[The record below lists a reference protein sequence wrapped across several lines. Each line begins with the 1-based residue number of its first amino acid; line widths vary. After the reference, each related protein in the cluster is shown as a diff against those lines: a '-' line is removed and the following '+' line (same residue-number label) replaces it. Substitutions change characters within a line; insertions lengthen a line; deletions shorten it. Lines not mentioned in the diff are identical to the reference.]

1 MSQELVYQT
10 IKKFQD
16 KLLDLS
22 ARNKL
27 LNFKFKE
34 NDRKQIRVI
43 NDSPDRIY
51 KRLNEGKKLGLQT
64 LPEPDSTPPD
74 ENSEQFQQMLIEMR
88 STDEQYQNAIANDD
102 QTPEQSQAIERLLR
116 DKVRARLKLPKL
128 LSSKISPTPQQQ
140 AQGLGINPAYDLPSA
155 IEDGMSR
162 NMHLQTLLF
171 PKEFERKAS
180 GLLAGART
188 SIQETGRNTLYLAFG
203 MLEWFESESSDVRFI
218 SPLLLY
224 PVSIERES
232 VKGQY
237 RYFIS
242 AHEDEVEVNPCLRER
257 LKRDFGIELPDFQ
270 EANSPDAYF
279 REVAQLIEG
288 LNRWQ
293 VRRFV
298 TLSLFSF
305 GNFALYKDI
314 DPENWANDGLVSHP
328 IISSLLGGG
337 NTETHD
343 TFKIPSDYEVDKPDI
358 SCKVPLIISET
369 DASQFSAIVDVMDG
383 KNLVIEGP
391 PGTGKSQTITNLI
404 AAALDKGKTVLFVA
418 EKMAAVEVVRDRLD
432 SVGLRDFCLEIHST
446 NKPKVDVYTKDIKGR
461 CMRGSVTQS
470 ANPDAIEREYLKNR
484 QQLTDYVELL
494 NQPFRTMRDENKIH
508 TIQEILWRAKSLQ
521 TAVEESNIP
530 RNLLAVSINNPQSL
544 SRSDLDKNINLLIQ
558 FCKLQNEVN
567 GIDLTIWKGINAS
580 DLSPIDQE
588 KLLDSFK
595 QWNDYIA
602 EILDQYQLQA
612 EIFNLPINPKLGDLL
627 SLNNLLAMIPELP
640 DQIEPDLLRTLS
652 RDPSAIPLCRLFLSK
667 YEKYKQLRQDI
678 NRFFKNEYSTQVDVE
693 EVREFISTLNV
704 LCQERQLS
712 TEQPILSQLEQLRDN
727 YSQNLFI
734 CQQALI
740 SYQEIKRL
748 LNITQDLNLA
758 DLNLI
763 DSIFVFIENTPDDIL
778 RYRNSK
784 ICNPSNRNLLNK
796 AVSVQKK
803 LVNLKKYIRL
813 ELCQDIDWIRQC
825 AENHRSIWLLS
836 LKFGQLWETDNK
848 NFSFLQKILP
858 SQQDVQNFIEINQDL
873 IHEIII
879 HIDDVL
885 SFLERTPDSI
895 LYCLNPAICNPS
907 NCTIIDQARSFQ
919 KQASE
924 LRKLVRIELCRDIE
938 WVRFCASKLR
948 KKAVWILSFFDSD
961 LHKAKEFWV
970 KVGVSLQDFS
980 DIEVADILD
989 KVASFWEQWNTFLKR
1004 EKFNEIIGSLYSE
1017 IDTNLS
1023 LCYQVNEF
1031 GMRLEEVISPISC
1044 SENIKKFILNSS
1056 TSELQA
1062 AIAYR
1067 HNPEFKSLLQACK
1080 TMPNEDFIRA
1090 KEFWAGIN
1098 IAQQNLSEFRGEKK
1112 SWKNVKISQQNL
1124 SDLEVA
1130 DTLITVAEYLETY
1143 NNLLSKNNIADIC
1156 GLLYH
1161 ELDTNY
1167 ALAVQ
1172 VNEFGSHLEE
1182 LLSGISCANEVRD
1195 FFINSSKESLQT
1207 TIVYRQ
1213 NLKFKS
1219 FLQNCERIRACGI
1232 PLDKTFPEALTILES
1247 QKQESE
1253 QVYQNLLKLNLNSD
1267 LSFQELYGLLYKFND
1282 YQRLQE
1288 ELDSRLFTDIF
1299 GAYPKSEVFSPKA
1312 LQGSLDWVET
1322 FQQNNF
1328 PENIK
1333 SICLSPNV
1341 ISFANN
1347 TQEFLLTYLLL
1358 IQKQEACCNNVLNIG
1373 KIDCLLMFGHNNIQD
1388 CNVSRI
1394 REKLQSLD
1402 KIVDLQMWISYSNIK
1417 MQLES
1422 LDLMNFVNS
1431 LQNINISAEQLDLL
1445 YRTIF
1450 YRSLVNEIY
1459 RTHARLRNFEGQ
1471 IQQTARQNFQNL
1483 DREIL
1488 GIYQSKLAIKLAK
1501 NQIPKGNGSGLK
1513 STWTEGALINN
1524 EINKQKKFVPLRRLF
1539 RDAGQSLQSLH
1550 PCWMMSPASVAQFL
1564 PSNSTRFDLIV
1575 IDEASQMRPE
1585 EALGVIARGKQLI
1598 VVGDPKQLPPTSFFR
1613 SADQVDESED
1623 VDAETLQ
1630 EESILDMAM
1639 KTFSVRRLKWH
1650 YRSRHESLIAFS
1662 NKHFY
1667 ENSLTVFPS
1676 PNRKFAINYHH
1687 IAEGIYQLKVNPIEV
1702 RRVAEA
1708 ILEFMKNS
1716 PELSL
1721 GVVTLNQKQRDL
1733 LQDEMSLLVNNHPE
1747 VADYIAKWEETLS
1760 SFFIKNLE
1768 NVQGDERDVIF
1779 ISTVYGRERPEL
1791 PVSQRF
1797 GPINSANGHRRL
1809 NVLFTRAKERIEVFS
1824 SMTAADIRPTE
1835 SSNRGVHALRDYLEY
1850 IQTQQLETARL
1861 TGREPDSDFEV
1872 FVAKALRAKGF
1883 EVVAQVGVANYFI
1896 DLAIV
1901 DPNRAGTYL
1910 LGIECDG
1917 ATYHS
1922 SKAAR
1927 DRDRYRQEVLEKLGW
1942 KLYRIWS
1949 TDWFKNPDAEI
1960 EKLLAAID
1968 KIVKPTSN
1976 LP

>member
-1 MSQELVYQT
+1 MSQQLVSQT

-27 LNFKFKE
+27 LNFKFSE
-34 NDRKQIRVI
+34 RARTQIRIV
-43 NDSPDRIY
+43 NDAPYRIY
-51 KRLNEGKKLGLQT
+51 KRLNDGSKLVLET
-64 LPEPDSTPPD
+64 LPEPNGTPPG
-74 ENSEQFQQMLIEMR
+74 ENSEQFQQLLIEMR
-88 STDEQYQNAIANDD
+88 STDEQYQSAIANDD
-102 QTPEQSQAIERLLR
+102 ESPENLQAIERLLR
-116 DKVRARLKLPKL
+116 DRVRATLNLPRLIG
-128 LSSKISPTPQQQ
+128 SKIIPTPQQQ
-140 AQGLGINPAYDLPSA
+140 AQGLRINPAYDLPSS
-155 IEDGMSR
+155 ITDGMSS
-162 NMHLQTLLF
+162 NLILQTLLF

-180 GLLAGART
+180 RLLTDART

-224 PVSIERES
+224 PVIIERES
-232 VKGQY
+232 ENGQY
-237 RYFIS
+237 RYFVS

-270 EANSPDAYF
+270 EANSPDTYF
-279 REVAQLIEG
+279 REVARLIEG
-288 LNRWQ
+288 AKRWQ

-314 DPENWANDGLVSHP
+314 DPENWANDGLASHP
-328 IISSLLGGG
+328 IVSSLLGGG

-404 AAALDKGKTVLFVA
+404 AAALAKGKTVLFVA
-418 EKMAAVEVVRDRLD
+418 EKMAAVEVVRARLD
-432 SVGLRDFCLEIHST
+432 AVGLRDFCLEIHST
-446 NKPKVDVYTKDIKGR
+446 NKPKVDVYQEIKARWERGDVTK
-461 CMRGSVTQS
+461 ST
-470 ANPDAIEREYLKNR
+470 NPDAIEHEYLENR

-494 NQPFRTMRDENKIH
+494 NQPFGKMRDENKIH
-508 TIQEILWRAKSLQ
+508 TIQEIFWRAKSLQ
-521 TAVEESNIP
+521 KALEESNIP
-530 RNLLAVSINNPQSL
+530 RSLLAVSINNSQSL

-558 FCKLQNEVN
+558 FCNLKNEVN

-588 KLLDSFK
+588 RLLNFFK

-612 EIFNLPINPKLGDLL
+612 EIFNLSINPKLGDLL

-652 RDPSAIPLCRLFLSK
+652 RNPSAIPLCRLFLSK
-667 YEKYKQLRQDI
+667 YEESDQLRQDI
-678 NRFFKNEYSTQVDVE
+678 NRFFKNEDSTQVDIE
-693 EVREFISTLNV
+693 GVREFISILNV
-704 LCQERQLS
+704 FCQERQLS
-712 TEQPILSQLEQLRDN
+712 TEQPILSQVEQLLENDI
-727 YSQNLFI
+727 QNLFI
-734 CQQALI
+734 CRQALI
-740 SYQEIKRL
+740 SYQELKRL
-748 LNITQDLNLA
+748 LNITQDLILT

-763 DSIFVFIENTPDDIL
+763 DSIFGFIENTPDDIL
-778 RYRNSK
+778 RYRNPQ
-784 ICNPSNRNLLNK
+784 ICDLSNRNLLNK
-796 AVSVQKK
+796 AASVQKQ
-803 LVNLKKYIRL
+803 LVNFKKYIRL
-813 ELCQDIDWIRQC
+813 ELCQDIDWIREC
-825 AENHRSIWLLS
+825 AENYRSIWLLS
-836 LKFGQLWETDNK
+836 LKFGQLWETSSK

-858 SQQDVQNFIEINQDL
+858 SQEDAQNFIEINQDL
-873 IHEIII
+873 IHESIIR
-879 HIDDVL
+879 IDDVL

-895 LYCLNPAICNPS
+895 LYYLNPAICNPS
-907 NCTIIDQARSFQ
+907 NCTIIDQAGFFQ

-948 KKAVWILSFFDSD
+948 KKPVWILSFFDSD
-961 LHKAKEFWV
+961 LHKAKELWV

-989 KVASFWEQWNTFLKR
+989 KVADFWEQWNTFLKR
-1004 EKFNEIIGSLYSE
+1004 EKFNEIIGNLYSE

-1031 GMRLEEVISPISC
+1031 GMRLEEVISSISC

-1056 TSELQA
+1056 TSELQT

-1067 HNPEFKSLLQACK
+1067 QSSEFKSLLQACK

-1090 KEFWAGIN
+1090 KEFWEGIN
-1098 IAQQNLSEFRGEKK
+1098 ITQQNLSEFRREKK

-1124 SDLEVA
+1124 SDLEIA
-1130 DTLITVAEYLETY
+1130 DTLITVTECLETY
-1143 NNLLSKNNIADIC
+1143 NNLLSENKIA
-1156 GLLYH
+1156 

-1172 VNEFGSHLEE
+1172 VNEFGSHLEG

-1195 FFINSSKESLQT
+1195 FFVNSSKESLQT
-1207 TIVYRQ
+1207 TVVYRQ
-1213 NLKFKS
+1213 NLRFRS
-1219 FLQNCERIRACGI
+1219 FLQDCERIRACAI
-1232 PLDKTFPEALTILES
+1232 SLDKTLPEALTILEN

-1253 QVYQNLLKLNLNSD
+1253 QIYQNLLRLNLNSD
-1267 LSFQELYGLLYKFND
+1267 LSFQELYELLYTFND

-1288 ELDSRLFTDIF
+1288 ELNSPLFTNVF
-1299 GAYPKSEVFSPKA
+1299 GAYLNSGVFSPQA

-1322 FQQNNF
+1322 FQQNNL

-1341 ISFANN
+1341 ISFVNN
-1347 TQEFLLTYLLL
+1347 TKEFLPTYQLL

-1373 KIDCLLMFGHNNIQD
+1373 KIDRLLMFGHNNIQD
-1388 CNVSRI
+1388 CHVSQI

-1431 LQNINISAEQLDLL
+1431 LENINITEEQLDLL

-1471 IQQTARQNFQNL
+1471 IQQTARQKFQNL
-1483 DREIL
+1483 DRKMLKLYQGNLAVKLSENKAPE
-1488 GIYQSKLAIKLAK
+1488 GIRS
-1501 NQIPKGNGSGLK
+1501 GSRK
-1513 STWTEGALINN
+1513 TWTEKSLIKN
-1524 EINKQKKFVPLRRLF
+1524 EIDKHSRFVAIRDLF
-1539 RDAGQSLQSLH
+1539 NRAGRYLQSFH

-1564 PSNSTRFDLIV
+1564 PSNSIRFDLIV

-1598 VVGDPKQLPPTSFFR
+1598 VVGDPKQLPPTSFFM
-1613 SADQVDESED
+1613 SVDQVDEFED
-1623 VDAETLQ
+1623 VDSETLQ

-1639 KTFSVRRLKWH
+1639 KMFSVRRLKWH

-1662 NKHFY
+1662 NKYFY
-1667 ENSLTVFPS
+1667 DNSLTVFPS

-1687 IAEGIYQLKVNPIEV
+1687 IADGLYKSGVNPIEV
-1702 RRVAEA
+1702 RKVAEA

-1716 PELSL
+1716 SELSL

-1747 VADYIAKWEETLS
+1747 VADYIAKWEATLS

-1779 ISTVYGRERPEL
+1779 ISTVYGRERPDL
-1791 PVSQRF
+1791 PVAQRF

-1824 SMTAADIRPTE
+1824 SMTAPDIRPTE

-1872 FVAKALRAKGF
+1872 FVAKAIRAKGF

-1949 TDWFKNPDAEI
+1949 TDWFKNPDVEI
-1960 EKLLAAID
+1960 QKLLEAIE
-1968 KIVKPTSN
+1968 KIVKPSSN
-1976 LP
+1976 LQ

>member
-27 LNFKFKE
+27 LNFKFSEKA
-34 NDRKQIRVI
+34 RTQIRIV
-43 NDSPDRIY
+43 NDAPDRIY
-51 KRLNEGKKLGLQT
+51 KRLNDGRKLVLET
-64 LPEPDSTPPD
+64 LPEPDGTPPD

-88 STDEQYQNAIANDD
+88 STDEQYQSAIANDD
-102 QTPEQSQAIERLLR
+102 ESPENLQAIERLLR
-116 DKVRARLKLPKL
+116 DKVRAKLKLPKL
-128 LSSKISPTPQQQ
+128 IGSKISPTPQQQ
-140 AQGLGINPAYDLPSA
+140 AKGLEINPAYDLPSSVT
-155 IEDGMSR
+155 DGMS
-162 NMHLQTLLF
+162 NSLILQTLLF
-171 PKEFERKAS
+171 PKDFERKAL
-180 GLLAGART
+180 GLSTGART

-224 PVSIERES
+224 PVIIERES
-232 VKGQY
+232 KDGQY
-237 RYFIS
+237 RYSVS

-257 LKRDFGIELPDFQ
+257 LRRDFGIDLPDFQ
-270 EANSPDAYF
+270 QANLPDAYF
-279 REVAQLIEG
+279 REVTRLIEG
-288 LNRWQ
+288 AKRWQ

-314 DPENWANDGLVSHP
+314 DPENWANDGLASHP
-328 IISSLLGGG
+328 IVSNLLGGG

-343 TFKIPSDYEVDKPDI
+343 TFRIPSDYEVDEPDI

-404 AAALDKGKTVLFVA
+404 AAALAKGKTVLFVA

-432 SVGLRDFCLEIHST
+432 AVGLRDFCLEIHST
-446 NKPKVDVYTKDIKGR
+446 NKSKVDVYKEIKARWEKGDVAK
-461 CMRGSVTQS
+461 ST
-470 ANPDAIEREYLKNR
+470 NLDAIECEYLKNR

-494 NQPFRTMRDENKIH
+494 NQPFRTTRDEDRIF

-521 TAVEESNIP
+521 TSIEESNIP
-530 RNLLAVSINNPQSL
+530 RSLLAVSINNPQSL

-567 GIDLTIWKGINAS
+567 VIELTIWKGINAS

-588 KLLDSFK
+588 RLLDSFK
-595 QWNDYIA
+595 QWNNSIA

-627 SLNNLLAMIPELP
+627 SLNNLLAMIPKLP

-652 RDPSAIPLCRLFLSK
+652 RDPSVIPLCRLFLSK
-667 YEKYKQLRQDI
+667 YEKSKQLCQDI

-704 LCQERQLS
+704 FCQERQLS
-712 TEQPILSQLEQLRDN
+712 TEQAILSQVEQLLENDI
-727 YSQNLFI
+727 QNLFI
-734 CQQALI
+734 CRQALI
-740 SYQEIKRL
+740 SYQELKRH
-748 LNITQDLNLA
+748 LNITQHLTIA

-763 DSIFVFIENTPDDIL
+763 DSIFGFIENIPDDIL
-778 RYRNSK
+778 RYRNAQ
-784 ICNPSNRNLLNK
+784 ICDPSNQNLLNK
-796 AVSVQKK
+796 AVSVQKQ
-803 LVNLKKYIRL
+803 LVNLKRYIRL
-813 ELCQDIDWIRQC
+813 ELCQNIDWIREC
-825 AENHRSIWLLS
+825 AENYRSIWILS
-836 LKFGQLWETDNK
+836 LKFGQLWETGSK
-848 NFSFLQKILP
+848 NLSFLQKILP
-858 SQQDVQNFIEINQDL
+858 SQEAAQNFIEINQDL
-873 IHEIII
+873 IHESII

-885 SFLERTPDSI
+885 SFLERTPDST
-895 LYCLNPAICNPS
+895 LYYLNPAICNPS
-907 NCTIIDQARSFQ
+907 SCTIIDQAGSFQ

-924 LRKLVRIELCRDIE
+924 LGKLARIELCRDIE

-948 KKAVWILSFFDSD
+948 KKGVWILSFFDSD
-961 LHKAKEFWV
+961 LHKAKEFWL

-989 KVASFWEQWNTFLKR
+989 KVADFWVQWNTFLKR
-1004 EKFNEIIGSLYSE
+1004 EKFNEIIGNLYNE
-1017 IDTNLS
+1017 FDTNLS

-1044 SENIKKFILNSS
+1044 AENIKNFILNSS
-1056 TSELQA
+1056 TSDLQA
-1062 AIAYR
+1062 TIAYR
-1067 HNPEFKSLLQACK
+1067 QNPEFKSLLHACK
-1080 TMPNEDFIRA
+1080 TMPNEDLIRA
-1090 KEFWAGIN
+1090 REFWASIN
-1098 IAQQNLSEFRGEKK
+1098 IAQQNLSEFGREKK

-1124 SDLEVA
+1124 SELEVA
-1130 DTLITVAEYLETY
+1130 DTLITVAECLETY
-1143 NNLLSKNNIADIC
+1143 NNLLSENKIIDIC

-1172 VNEFGSHLEE
+1172 VNKFGIHLED

-1195 FFINSSKESLQT
+1195 FFVNSSKEALQT
-1207 TIVYRQ
+1207 TIAYRQ
-1213 NLKFKS
+1213 NLRFRS
-1219 FLQNCERIRACGI
+1219 FLQDCERIRSCGI
-1232 PLDKTFPEALTILES
+1232 PLDKTLTEALTSLEN

-1253 QVYQNLLKLNLNSD
+1253 KIYQNLLRLNLNSD
-1267 LSFQELYGLLYKFND
+1267 LSFQELYDLLYTFND

-1288 ELDSRLFTDIF
+1288 ELNSPLFTNIF
-1299 GAYPKSEVFSPKA
+1299 GAYPKSEIFSPQA

-1322 FQQNNF
+1322 FQQNNL

-1341 ISFANN
+1341 TSFVSDI
-1347 TQEFLLTYLLL
+1347 QEFLPTYRLL
-1358 IQKQEACCNNVLNIG
+1358 IQKQEACCNDVLNIG
-1373 KIDCLLMFGHNNIQD
+1373 EIDCLLMFGNNNIQD
-1388 CNVSRI
+1388 CYVSRI

-1402 KIVDLQMWISYSNIK
+1402 KLADFQMWISYSNIK

-1459 RTHARLRNFEGQ
+1459 RTHTNLKNFEGQ
-1471 IQQTARQNFQNL
+1471 IQQAVRQNFQKL
-1483 DREIL
+1483 DREML
-1488 GIYQSKLAIKLAK
+1488 QLHQGNLASNLADNKAKAPVGIRS
-1501 NQIPKGNGSGLK
+1501 GSRK
-1513 STWTEGALINN
+1513 TWTEQSLIKN
-1524 EINKQKKFVPLRRLF
+1524 EIDKQSRFVPIRDLF
-1539 RDAGQSLQSLH
+1539 DRAGITLQALH

-1564 PSNSTRFDLIV
+1564 PANSTRFDLIV

-1623 VDAETLQ
+1623 VDSETLQ

-1639 KTFSVRRLKWH
+1639 KIFSVRRLKWH

-1667 ENSLTVFPS
+1667 DNSLTVFPS

-1687 IAEGIYQLKVNPIEV
+1687 IADGLYQSGVNPIEV

-1747 VADYIAKWEETLS
+1747 VTDYIAKWETTLS

-1779 ISTVYGRERPEL
+1779 ISTVYGRERSDL
-1791 PVSQRF
+1791 QVAQRF

-1835 SSNRGVHALRDYLEY
+1835 ASNRGVHALRNYLEY

-1872 FVAKALRAKGF
+1872 FVAKAIRAKGF
-1883 EVVAQVGVANYFI
+1883 DVVAQVGVANYFI

-1949 TDWFKNPDAEI
+1949 TDWFKNPDAQI
-1960 EKLLAAID
+1960 EKLVQFINKLLTPD
-1968 KIVKPTSN
+1968 
-1976 LP
+1976 